1 MMKQEMRGQMVFQ
14 NKIRALKQIE
24 LSKYGG
30 KEQPHQQHRRSSSN
44 DISGG
49 GHPNSMEDMNAKPAA
64 AGEFNNGH
72 PHSQSS
78 HHHEGEHQQPSEL
91 TTGGATSPSQH
102 QLSETFDEELFWD
115 PEDDDQIFD
124 FLMEH

>member
-1 MMKQEMRGQMVFQ
+1 MMKQEMRCQMVFQ
-14 NKIRALKQIE
+14 NKIRVLKQIE

-30 KEQPHQQHRRSSSN
+30 KEEQEQQQHRRSSSN

-49 GHPNSMEDMNAKPAA
+49 GQDPTIEDMDAKPAA
-64 AGEFNNGH
+64 AGESNNS
-72 PHSQSS
+72 HSHSS
-78 HHHEGEHQQPSEL
+78 HHYEGEYQQPSEL
-91 TTGGATSPSQH
+91 ITGGATSPSQH
-102 QLSETFDEELFWD
+102 QLSEELDTELFWD